1 MQPLTTVHPSVRLS
15 EIKVGE
21 TGRQIL
27 HVKPG
32 RESADCLIMLDHC
45 GRLIWQSLATLL
57 KVGSTVVITASLC

>member
-1 MQPLTTVHPSVRLS
+1 MQSLTNVHPSVRLPG
-15 EIKVGE
+15 IKVGE

-32 RESADCLIMLDHC
+32 GDSVDCLIMLGHC